1 MNIFPKNGKSYL
13 GRGNTSGYS
22 LIKEITCPFSV
33 DNVYILSDY
42 CNRQEKG
49 VIRMKKRDSLDIS
62 ADILRLATSGAIKTR
77 IVYGAN
83 LNFKIVE
90 GYLSRLT
97 NLGLLD
103 NRDSRRR
110 YQTTEKGLS
119 FIQRYEE
126 LSKFGLSSI
135 E

>member
-1 MNIFPKNGKSYL
+1 
-13 GRGNTSGYS
+13 
-22 LIKEITCPFSV
+22 
-33 DNVYILSDY
+33 
-42 CNRQEKG
+42 
-49 VIRMKKRDSLDIS
+49 MKKRDSMDIS
-62 ADILRLATSGAIKTR
+62 ADILRLATRGAIKTR

-110 YQTTEKGLS
+110 YQTTEKGFS

-126 LSKFGLSSI
+126 LSKFGLNSI

>member
-1 MNIFPKNGKSYL
+1 
-13 GRGNTSGYS
+13 
-22 LIKEITCPFSV
+22 
-33 DNVYILSDY
+33 
-42 CNRQEKG
+42 
-49 VIRMKKRDSLDIS
+49 MKKRDSLGIS

-97 NLGLLD
+97 NLGLLE
-103 NRDSRRR
+103 NRDGRRR
-110 YQTTEKGLS
+110 YRTTEKGLS

-126 LSKFGLSSI
+126 LSKFGLVSY

>member
-1 MNIFPKNGKSYL
+1 M
-13 GRGNTSGYS
+13 R
-22 LIKEITCPFSV
+22 
-33 DNVYILSDY
+33 
-42 CNRQEKG
+42 
-49 VIRMKKRDSLDIS
+49 KRDSMDIS
-62 ADILRLATSGAIKTR
+62 ADILRLAMDGAIKTR

-97 NLGLLD
+97 GLGLLE
-103 NRDSRRR
+103 NRNGRGGYR
-110 YQTTEKGLS
+110 TTERGLS

-126 LSKFGLSSI
+126 LSKFGLGSY

>member
-1 MNIFPKNGKSYL
+1 
-13 GRGNTSGYS
+13 
-22 LIKEITCPFSV
+22 
-33 DNVYILSDY
+33 
-42 CNRQEKG
+42 
-49 VIRMKKRDSLDIS
+49 MKKRDSMDIS
-62 ADILRLATSGAIKTR
+62 ADILRLATRGAIKTR

-97 NLGLLD
+97 NLGLIE

>member
-1 MNIFPKNGKSYL
+1 
-13 GRGNTSGYS
+13 
-22 LIKEITCPFSV
+22 
-33 DNVYILSDY
+33 
-42 CNRQEKG
+42 
-49 VIRMKKRDSLDIS
+49 MKKRDSMDIS

-97 NLGLLD
+97 GLGLLD
-103 NRDSRRR
+103 NRDSQRR
-110 YQTTEKGLS
+110 YQTTEKGIS
-119 FIQRYEE
+119 FIKRYEE
-126 LSKFGLSSI
+126 LSKFGLGLH

>member
-1 MNIFPKNGKSYL
+1 MGKVV
-13 GRGNTSGYS
+13 RGEKIPPAYS
-22 LIKEITCPFSV
+22 LNKGITCPFSV

-42 CNRQEKG
+42 RNRQEKG
-49 VIRMKKRDSLDIS
+49 VIRMKKRDSSDIS

-97 NLGLLD
+97 GLGLLE
-103 NRDSRRR
+103 NSDSRRR
-110 YQTTEKGLS
+110 YRTTEKGLS

-126 LSKFGLSSI
+126 LSKFGLGSH

>member
-1 MNIFPKNGKSYL
+1 
-13 GRGNTSGYS
+13 
-22 LIKEITCPFSV
+22 
-33 DNVYILSDY
+33 
-42 CNRQEKG
+42 
-49 VIRMKKRDSLDIS
+49 MKKRDSMDIS
-62 ADILRLATSGAIKTR
+62 ADILRLARSGAIKTR

-126 LSKFGLSSI
+126 LSKFGLGLV

>member
-1 MNIFPKNGKSYL
+1 
-13 GRGNTSGYS
+13 
-22 LIKEITCPFSV
+22 
-33 DNVYILSDY
+33 
-42 CNRQEKG
+42 
-49 VIRMKKRDSLDIS
+49 MKKRDSMDIS
-62 ADILRLATSGAIKTR
+62 ADILRLARSGAIKTR

-103 NRDSRRR
+103 NRDSRRT

-126 LSKFGLSSI
+126 LSKFGLGLH

>member
-1 MNIFPKNGKSYL
+1 
-13 GRGNTSGYS
+13 
-22 LIKEITCPFSV
+22 
-33 DNVYILSDY
+33 
-42 CNRQEKG
+42 
-49 VIRMKKRDSLDIS
+49 MKKRDSLDIS

-97 NLGLLD
+97 NLGLIE
-103 NRDSRRR
+103 NRDSRRK

-126 LSKFGLSSI
+126 LSKFGLGLH

>member
-1 MNIFPKNGKSYL
+1 
-13 GRGNTSGYS
+13 
-22 LIKEITCPFSV
+22 
-33 DNVYILSDY
+33 
-42 CNRQEKG
+42 
-49 VIRMKKRDSLDIS
+49 MKKRDSLGIS

-97 NLGLLD
+97 NLGLLE
-103 NRDSRRR
+103 NRDRRR

-119 FIQRYEE
+119 FIKRYEE
-126 LSKFGLSSI
+126 LSKFGLGLH

>member
-1 MNIFPKNGKSYL
+1 
-13 GRGNTSGYS
+13 
-22 LIKEITCPFSV
+22 
-33 DNVYILSDY
+33 
-42 CNRQEKG
+42 
-49 VIRMKKRDSLDIS
+49 MKKRDSLDIS

-97 NLGLLD
+97 GLGLLENSD
-103 NRDSRRR
+103 NRRK

-126 LSKFGLSSI
+126 LSKFGLGSH

>member
-1 MNIFPKNGKSYL
+1 
-13 GRGNTSGYS
+13 
-22 LIKEITCPFSV
+22 
-33 DNVYILSDY
+33 
-42 CNRQEKG
+42 
-49 VIRMKKRDSLDIS
+49 MKKRDSLDIS

-97 NLGLLD
+97 GLGLLD
-103 NRDSRRR
+103 NRDSQRR
-110 YQTTEKGLS
+110 YQTTEKGIS
-119 FIQRYEE
+119 FIKRYEE
-126 LSKFGLSSI
+126 LSKFGLGLH